1 MRRFVETNG
10 GEAVEGGGF
19 RAFAPGAPTARNCQ
33 LKPVA
38 FAMEQTFHS

>member
-19 RAFAPGAPTARNCQ
+19 RAFAPTARNCQ